1 MGSEGEAAMPPS
13 HIFSPSLL
21 SIITLALLLP
31 SIVVAKKREAGFY
44 TTRFGRS
51 DPSME
56 VARATELESRWVPVL
71 GRETV
76 PAWDLQE
83 QQQQEVEEEEE
94 GRRER
99 VTCVWSSRAKAYL
112 CREPAP
118 WNRKPHAIGISS

>member
-31 SIVVAKKREAGFY
+31 SIVFAKKREAGFY

-56 VARATELESRWVPVL
+56 LARAAELESRWMPMM
-71 GRETV
+71 GRGEAV
-76 PAWDLQE
+76 A
-83 QQQQEVEEEEE
+83 
-94 GRRER
+94 
-99 VTCVWSSRAKAYL
+99 CVWSARAKAYL
-112 CREPAP
+112 CREPAH
-118 WNRKPHAIGISS
+118 WNRKPH

>member
-13 HIFSPSLL
+13 HLFTPSLL
-21 SIITLALLLP
+21 TILTLALLLP
-31 SIVVAKKREAGFY
+31 SIVFAKKREAGFY

-56 VARATELESRWVPVL
+56 VAREAELESRWMPVM
-71 GRETV
+71 GRNTV

-83 QQQQEVEEEEE
+83 QQEVEEE
-94 GRRER
+94 GRREAIA
-99 VTCVWSSRAKAYL
+99 CVWSARAKAYL

-118 WNRKPHAIGISS
+118 WNRKAHAIGISS

>member
-1 MGSEGEAAMPPS
+1 MGGKHQCA
-13 HIFSPSLL
+13 
-21 SIITLALLLP
+21 
-31 SIVVAKKREAGFY
+31 
-44 TTRFGRS
+44 
-51 DPSME
+51 
-56 VARATELESRWVPVL
+56 RWVPVL

-99 VTCVWSSRAKAYL
+99 VACVWSSRAKAYL

-118 WNRKPHAIGISS
+118 W

>member
-31 SIVVAKKREAGFY
+31 SIVFAKKREAGFY

-56 VARATELESRWVPVL
+56 LARAAELESRWMPMM

-76 PAWDLQE
+76 PAWDMQE
-83 QQQQEVEEEEE
+83 QQEEEQE
-94 GRRER
+94 GRGEA
-99 VTCVWSSRAKAYL
+99 VACVWSARAKAYL